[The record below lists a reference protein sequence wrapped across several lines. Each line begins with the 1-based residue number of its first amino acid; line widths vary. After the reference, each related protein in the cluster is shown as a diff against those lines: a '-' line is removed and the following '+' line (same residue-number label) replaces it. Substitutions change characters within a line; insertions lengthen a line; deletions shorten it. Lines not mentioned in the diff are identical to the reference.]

1 MLELESRSLG
11 SEPFGA
17 GELMLMLT

>member
-1 MLELESRSLG
+1 MLEPGSRSLG

-17 GELMLMLT
+17 GELKLMHY